1 MLRRWQS
8 ECVGKALDHFN
19 DGQRHFFCQATPAA
33 GKTRMSADLAKRML
47 KTDMIDLV
55 VCFAPSREVVQG
67 FRATLERV
75 VDGKFDGL
83 LGSCGTTLT
92 YQAMDYLREDFWSLF
107 YNYRVLAIFDEIHHC
122 AVQESGVSNL
132 WGQLIVKRIQE
143 SAAYT
148 VALSG
153 TPWRSDEMGIALAR
167 YSTPEGRLIC
177 DFRYSLADAVVEK
190 VCRSPQIMLVD
201 NSDVQLTVSNQGDRQ
216 VKTFKSISNLLKDP
230 AVSYQDLLVNEPALR
245 HMLQLAN
252 SKLTELRG
260 DMADAAGL
268 VVASTIDHAYQVAE
282 ILSALGEKATVV
294 ASDSLDA
301 RNRIQHFREGNERWI
316 VAVGMVAEGTDIPR
330 LQVCCHVSRIR
341 TELHFRQVLGRILR
355 RIGGIDKYAWMYI
368 FAESSLSEFAKRV
381 AEDLPH
387 DLAVLPAVE
396 PTSVISVGAPIEISG
411 SDNLVEEEAAYLLVS
426 GEPESNETEFYFH
439 RTERELAFSE
449 HFRHQ
454 LLAIF

>member
-19 DGQRHFFCQATPAA
+19 DGHRHFFCQATPAA
-33 GKTRMSADLAKRML
+33 GKTRMSAELSKRML
-47 KTDMIDLV
+47 ETGMIDLV

-67 FRATLERV
+67 FRATLENV
-75 VDGKFDGL
+75 VGGKLDGF
-83 LGSCGTTLT
+83 LGSFGTALT
-92 YQAMDYLREDFWSLF
+92 YQAMDYLSDDFWSLF

-132 WGQLIVKRIQE
+132 WGQLIVKRVQE

-148 VALSG
+148 VGLSG

-177 DFRYSLADAVVEK
+177 DFRYSLADAVIEN
-190 VCRSPQIMLVD
+190 VCRSPRIMLID
-201 NSDVQLTVSNQGDRQ
+201 NGDVQLTVSSSGNCE
-216 VKTFKSISNLLKDP
+216 VKTFESISSLLKDP
-230 AVSYQDLLVNEPALR
+230 VVSYQDLLVNEPALR

-252 SKLTELRG
+252 NKLSELRR
-260 DMADAAGL
+260 DTADAAGL
-268 VVASTIDHAYQVAE
+268 VVASTIEHAYQVAE
-282 ILSALGEKATVV
+282 ILKALGEKAMVV

-301 RNRIQHFREGNERWI
+301 RNRIQHFREGSQRWI

-341 TELHFRQVLGRILR
+341 TELHFRQVLGRVLR
-355 RIGGIDKYAWMYI
+355 RMGGVDKYAWMYI
-368 FAESSLSEFAKRV
+368 FAESSLSEFAARV

-387 DLAVLPAVE
+387 DLAVLPGVESASIIGVE
-396 PTSVISVGAPIEISG
+396 PSIEISG
-411 SDNLVEEEAAYLLVS
+411 SDRFIEEEMGYPL
-426 GEPESNETEFYFH
+426 ESEESEVNETEFHFQ
-439 RTERELAFSE
+439 RAERELAFSE

>member
-8 ECVGKALDHFN
+8 ECVGKALDHFKG
-19 DGQRHFFCQATPAA
+19 GQRHFFCQATPAA
-33 GKTRMSADLAKRML
+33 GKTRMSAELSKRML
-47 KTDMIDLV
+47 ETGMIDLV
-55 VCFAPSREVVQG
+55 VCFAPSREVAQG
-67 FRATLERV
+67 FRATLESV
-75 VDGKFDGL
+75 VGGKFDGL
-83 LGSCGTTLT
+83 LGACGTALT
-92 YQAMDYLREDFWSLF
+92 YQAMDYLSEDFWSLF

-122 AVQESGVSNL
+122 AAQEPGVSNL

-148 VALSG
+148 VGLSG

-177 DFRYSLADAVVEK
+177 DFRYSLANAVVEK
-190 VCRSPQIMLVD
+190 VCRSPRIMLVD
-201 NSDVQLTVSNQGDRQ
+201 NGDVQLTVSNSGDCQ
-216 VKTFKSISNLLKDP
+216 VRTFESISSLLKDP
-230 AVSYQDLLVNEPALR
+230 VVSYQDLLVNEPALR

-252 SKLTELRG
+252 NKLSELRG
-260 DMADAAGL
+260 DIANAAGL
-268 VVASTIDHAYQVAE
+268 VVASTIDHAYLVAE
-282 ILSALGEKATVV
+282 ILNALGETAMVV

-301 RNRIQHFREGNERWI
+301 RNRIQRFREGNQRWI

-396 PTSVISVGAPIEISG
+396 PASVISVGAPIEISG
-411 SDNLVEEEAAYLLVS
+411 SDSLVEEEAAYPLVS

-439 RTERELAFSE
+439 RTARELAFSE

>member
-8 ECVGKALDHFN
+8 ECVGKALDHFKG
-19 DGQRHFFCQATPAA
+19 GQRHFFCQATPAA
-33 GKTRMSADLAKRML
+33 GKTRMSAELSKRML
-47 KTDMIDLV
+47 ETGMIDLV
-55 VCFAPSREVVQG
+55 VCFAPSKEVVQG
-67 FRATLERV
+67 FRTTLESV
-75 VDGKFDGL
+75 VGGKFDGL
-83 LGSCGTTLT
+83 LGACGTALT
-92 YQAMDYLREDFWSLF
+92 YQAMDYLSDDFWSLF

-132 WGQLIVKRIQE
+132 WGQLIVKRVQE
-143 SAAYT
+143 AAAYT
-148 VALSG
+148 VGLSG

-177 DFRYSLADAVVEK
+177 DFRYSLAAAVIEN
-190 VCRSPQIMLVD
+190 VCRSPRIMLID
-201 NSDVQLTVSNQGDRQ
+201 NGDVQLTVSSSGDCQ
-216 VKTFKSISNLLKDP
+216 VKTFESISSLLKDP

-245 HMLQLAN
+245 HILQLAN
-252 SKLTELRG
+252 NKLSELRRG
-260 DMADAAGL
+260 MADAAGL

-282 ILSALGEKATVV
+282 ILKALGEKAMVV

-301 RNRIQHFREGNERWI
+301 RNQIQHFREGGQRWI

-341 TELHFRQVLGRILR
+341 TELHFRQVLGRVLR
-355 RIGGIDKYAWMYI
+355 RMGDVDKYAWMYI
-368 FAESSLSEFAKRV
+368 FAESSLSEFASRV

-387 DLAVLPAVE
+387 DLAVLPEVE
-396 PTSVISVGAPIEISG
+396 PVSIISVEPLIEISG
-411 SDNLVEEEAAYLLVS
+411 SDSLIEQETAHPLGSEESEV
-426 GEPESNETEFYFH
+426 NETEFHFQ
-439 RTERELAFSE
+439 RAERELAFSE

>member
-8 ECVGKALDHFN
+8 ECVSKALDHFN

-33 GKTRMSADLAKRML
+33 GKTRMSAELSKKML
-47 KTDMIDLV
+47 ETDMIDLV

-67 FRATLERV
+67 FKATLENV
-75 VDGKFDGL
+75 IGGKFDGL
-83 LGSCGTTLT
+83 LGACGTVLT
-92 YQAMDYLREDFWSLF
+92 YQSMDHLSEDFWSLF
-107 YNYRVLAIFDEIHHC
+107 DNYRVLAIFDEIHHC
-122 AVQESGVSNL
+122 AVQKSGVSNL
-132 WGQLIVKRIQE
+132 WGQLIVKRIQDG
-143 SAAYT
+143 AAYT
-148 VALSG
+148 VGLSG

-190 VCRSPQIMLVD
+190 VCRSPRIMLID
-201 NSDVQLTVSNQGDRQ
+201 NGDVQLTVSNSGNSE
-216 VKTFKSISNLLKDP
+216 VKTFESISSLLKDP
-230 AVSYQDLLVNEPALR
+230 VVSYQDLLVNESALR

-252 SKLTELRG
+252 NKLSELRG

-282 ILSALGEKATVV
+282 ILNALGEKAMVV

-301 RNRIQHFREGNERWI
+301 RNRIQYFREGGQRWI

-330 LQVCCHVSRIR
+330 LQVCCHASRIR
-341 TELHFRQVLGRILR
+341 TELHYRQVLGRVLR
-355 RIGGIDKYAWMYI
+355 RIGCVDVLAWMYV
-368 FAESSLSEFAKRV
+368 FAEPSLSEFAARV
-381 AEDLPH
+381 AEDLPN
-387 DLAVLPAVE
+387 DLAVLSEVDSA
-396 PTSVISVGAPIEISG
+396 SIISVDFPVEISG
-411 SDNLVEEEAAYLLVS
+411 SDSLIEEGMAYPLVTD
-426 GEPESNETEFYFH
+426 ESETNETEFYFQRGEH
-439 RTERELAFSE
+439 ELAFSE

>member
-1 MLRRWQS
+1 
-8 ECVGKALDHFN
+8 
-19 DGQRHFFCQATPAA
+19 
-33 GKTRMSADLAKRML
+33 MSAELSKRML
-47 KTDMIDLV
+47 ETGMIDLV
-55 VCFAPSREVVQG
+55 VSFAPSKEVVQG
-67 FRATLERV
+67 FRATLESV
-75 VDGKFDGL
+75 VGGKFDGL
-83 LGSCGTTLT
+83 LGASGTALT
-92 YQAMDYLREDFWSLF
+92 YQSMDYLSEDFWSLF

-148 VALSG
+148 VGLSG

-201 NSDVQLTVSNQGDRQ
+201 NSDVQLTVSSLGNCQ

-252 SKLTELRG
+252 SRLTELRR

-282 ILSALGEKATVV
+282 ILSALGEKTTVV

-301 RNRIQHFREGNERWI
+301 RNRIQHFREGNQRWI

-341 TELHFRQVLGRILR
+341 TELHFRQVLGRVLR
-355 RIGGIDKYAWMYI
+355 RIGDIDKYAWMYI
-368 FAESSLSEFAKRV
+368 FAEPSLSEFAKRV

-387 DLAVLPAVE
+387 DLAVLREVE
-396 PTSVISVGAPIEISG
+396 PVSIISVGPPIEISG
-411 SDNLVEEEAAYLLVS
+411 SDSPIEEEMAHHLVS
-426 GEPESNETEFYFH
+426 GESESNETELHFQ
-439 RTERELAFSE
+439 RVERELAFSE

>member
-19 DGQRHFFCQATPAA
+19 GGQRHFFCQATPAA
-33 GKTRMSADLAKRML
+33 GKTRMSAELSKRML
-47 KTDMIDLV
+47 ETEMIELV

-67 FRATLERV
+67 FRATLESV
-75 VDGKFDGL
+75 VGGKFDGL
-83 LGSCGTTLT
+83 LGSCGTALT
-92 YQAMDYLREDFWSLF
+92 YQAMDYLSDDFWSLF

-122 AVQESGVSNL
+122 AVQESGASNL
-132 WGQLIVKRIQE
+132 WGQLIVKRVQE
-143 SAAYT
+143 AAAYT
-148 VALSG
+148 VGLSG

-177 DFRYSLADAVVEK
+177 DFRYSLADAVIEN
-190 VCRSPQIMLVD
+190 VCRAPRIMLID
-201 NSDVQLTVSNQGDRQ
+201 NGDVQLTVSSSGDCQ
-216 VKTFKSISNLLKDP
+216 VKTFESISSLLKDP

-245 HMLQLAN
+245 HMLQLASN
-252 SKLTELRG
+252 KLSELRG
-260 DMADAAGL
+260 GMADAAGL

-282 ILSALGEKATVV
+282 ILKALGEKAMVV

-301 RNRIQHFREGNERWI
+301 RNQIQHFREGGQRWI

-341 TELHFRQVLGRILR
+341 TELHFRQVLGRVLR
-355 RIGGIDKYAWMYI
+355 RMGDVDKYAWMYI
-368 FAESSLSEFAKRV
+368 FAESSLSEFASRV

-387 DLAVLPAVE
+387 DLAVLPEVE
-396 PTSVISVGAPIEISG
+396 PVSIISVEALIEISG
-411 SDNLVEEEAAYLLVS
+411 SDSLIEEEMAHPLGS
-426 GEPESNETEFYFH
+426 EESEVNETEFYFQ
-439 RTERELAFSE
+439 RAERELAFSE